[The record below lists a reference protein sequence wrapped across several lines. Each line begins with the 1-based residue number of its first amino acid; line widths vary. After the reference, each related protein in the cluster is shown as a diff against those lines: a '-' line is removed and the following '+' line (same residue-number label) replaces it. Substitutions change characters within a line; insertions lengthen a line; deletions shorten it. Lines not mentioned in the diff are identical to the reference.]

1 MSFSRVQIQSS
12 RANDRATYNA
22 AIERRPMGLPRV
34 FFTALVLLF
43 GMLMYYVAMHY
54 VPALSNPRK
63 VLRLATE
70 TATIPTGPNTFE
82 FKEPSALETLMG
94 PYYNLFILDRAYMK
108 AGESIQIKYEIPKGA
123 TVQLDIVQCNRIW
136 VVEIFNCDIV
146 NQFSSTKTNHRGIA
160 TYALGDSGF
169 YHFRHR
175 VDGLGETGK
184 YRLIWERL

>member
-1 MSFSRVQIQSS
+1 
-12 RANDRATYNA
+12 
-22 AIERRPMGLPRV
+22 
-34 FFTALVLLF
+34 
-43 GMLMYYVAMHY
+43 
-54 VPALSNPRK
+54 
-63 VLRLATE
+63 
-70 TATIPTGPNTFE
+70 
-82 FKEPSALETLMG
+82 
-94 PYYNLFILDRAYMK
+94 MK